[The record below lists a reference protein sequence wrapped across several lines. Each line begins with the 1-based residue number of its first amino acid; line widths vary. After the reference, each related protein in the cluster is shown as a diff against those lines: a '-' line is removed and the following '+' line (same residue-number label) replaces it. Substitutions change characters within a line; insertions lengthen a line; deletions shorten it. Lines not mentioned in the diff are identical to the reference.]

1 MNTKKWKSV
10 LVPRA
15 TYEELVAV
23 AYIEGR
29 TIGGQ
34 LRMMFDFWKTKNLS
48 ENDMRVLTEQVQKN
62 KVSQKKEADQI
73 LAEAVKK
80 ETEEAFR
87 KAGIETLRR

>member
-1 MNTKKWKSV
+1 
-10 LVPRA
+10 
-15 TYEELVAV
+15 
-23 AYIEGR
+23 
-29 TIGGQ
+29 
-34 LRMMFDFWKTKNLS
+34 
-48 ENDMRVLTEQVQKN
+48 QKN